1 MRGEEVMKKSIAM
14 VITCIG
20 LIGVL
25 AGCGASSKEDVI
37 PSNTSLVLG
46 NHMYFPNISLNSSSI
61 YNPVYETAY
70 SWGNVS
76 AVIVDGN
83 PEVACNFEVKDPG
96 KDINNAKRKQLAEN
110 NTNSILMSIANSK
123 ATEPEIDTLKAI
135 VVSANALNSGN
146 TSNIRTMIVV
156 DSGLSTTGLLNF
168 AEKNLFE
175 ASVDDVINQLKE
187 KHALPNLEGVD
198 VLWIGL
204 GEVSGEQAPLTSS
217 NRYQL
222 EQLWTGI
229 LSASGAKSV
238 VFDSSPL
245 SGAYDDSLPECS
257 IVPIVEDSLDVDP
270 NSMPEII
277 KFDENTS
284 VKFVGDKAEFIDV
297 EAAKKDIAPI
307 AEYLIAHP
315 QETIYIC
322 GMTATVG
329 SEPNTGKG
337 LSLKRAESCK
347 KVLIEMGVSES
358 QLICVGLGQAA
369 NPLRVDDVD
378 ESGKQTANA
387 SKNRAVFF
395 IQSDSLLLNE
405 LIS

>member
-1 MRGEEVMKKSIAM
+1 MKKIIS
-14 VITCIG
+14 V
-20 LIGVL
+20 LIICVVLVGTL
-25 AGCGASSKEDVI
+25 AGCVGPGKEGVV

-46 NHMYFPNISLNSSSI
+46 CHMYFPSISLNSSAI
-61 YNPVYETAY
+61 YNPVYEAVY

-76 AVIVDGN
+76 TVIVDGK
-83 PEVACNFEVKDPG
+83 PEVDCNFEIKDPG
-96 KDINNAKRKQLAEN
+96 KNIDNAKRKQLAKN
-110 NTNSILMSIANSK
+110 NTNRILASISMLK
-123 ATEPEIDTLKAI
+123 AVDPEIDTLKAI
-135 VVSANALNSGN
+135 DVSAKALRAGGTENKK
-146 TSNIRTMIVV
+146 TMVIV

-175 ASVDDVINQLKE
+175 ASVDDVVNQLKE
-187 KHALPNLEGVD
+187 KHALPDLEGVD

-204 GEVSGEQAPLTSS
+204 GEVSGEQAPLTSN

-222 EQLWTGI
+222 EQLWTGV

-245 SGAYDDSLPECS
+245 SGVYDDSLPQCS
-257 IVPIVEDSLDVDP
+257 IVPIVEESLDVDS

-307 AEYLIAHP
+307 AKYLTANP
-315 QETIYIC
+315 EETMYIC
-322 GMTATVG
+322 GMTATV
-329 SEPNTGKG
+329 SSDPNTGKG
-337 LSLKRAESCK
+337 LSLKRAEACK

-358 QLICVGLGQAA
+358 QLICVGLGQTA